1 MWLWSSKGGNWRCY
15 YFVFLF
21 WHSRFLYLLCPNP
34 TPDHLKYHHLQ
45 QHCFLLLMDL
55 YRSFETNLKSIS
67 IKCSFLIPWMSM
79 FNLTI
84 SSKNNTLLLLLAC
97 SWWCS
102 CVPCTCYIA
111 VCGCWQG
118 VCGGCCQYKEEFGIS
133 FSFFRT
139 IFRPIINTHVILVV
153 NMRLLMIFA
162 DLRVWR
168 WWSKASCWYE

>member
-1 MWLWSSKGGNWRCY
+1 
-15 YFVFLF
+15 
-21 WHSRFLYLLCPNP
+21 
-34 TPDHLKYHHLQ
+34 
-45 QHCFLLLMDL
+45 MDL

-133 FSFFRT
+133 FSFLRT

-153 NMRLLMIFA
+153 RCDCWWYLQTYESGDGEAKQAVDMNSIDMNRRFMLPRLQFNMN
-162 DLRVWR
+162 
-168 WWSKASCWYE
+168 CWTHSPEAYL